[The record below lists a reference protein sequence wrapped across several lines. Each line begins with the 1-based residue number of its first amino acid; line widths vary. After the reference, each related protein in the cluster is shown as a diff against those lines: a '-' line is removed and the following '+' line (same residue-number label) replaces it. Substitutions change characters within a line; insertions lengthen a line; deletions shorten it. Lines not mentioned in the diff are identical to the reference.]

1 MRKVGSLLT
10 APAAREMRSR
20 SPGPQGGLAYAH
32 FDRRRVHASGGVSDP
47 RIGVRRREGHD
58 LAGAGF
64 EPPDPAAGSTPP
76 GTPSSPPVRPNLA
89 DPAPV
94 RTPALPESPV
104 GEPGSPEIPILP
116 VFAPTAPPGPDP
128 GPVATT
134 GPPQSDRPGPS
145 SPGALAVKRF
155 LGVYLLTLGAD
166 GPTAV
171 PGLALE
177 LGDVGAA
184 LTKADGAP
192 VWACGWDEVCELS
205 TPERAQLPEGGHG
218 VVVVIA
224 TIDGRSHRFVVPAY
238 RNRVLSRRPSIRWP
252 GATTC
257 PPKSGS
263 VHDRCSSS
271 SAPWVILAGALAVLL
286 LSAGHIV
293 GP

>member
-1 MRKVGSLLT
+1 MLT
-10 APAAREMRSR
+10 STVDACRLRRGVRS
-20 SPGPQGGLAYAH
+20 Q
-32 FDRRRVHASGGVSDP
+32 DRRATEG
-47 RIGVRRREGHD
+47 GHD
-58 LAGAGF
+58 FAGAGF

-177 LGDVGAA
+177 LGDVGVA

-205 TPERAQLPEGGHG
+205 TPEGAQLPEGGHG

-224 TIDGRSHRFVVPAY
+224 TIDGAPIGSWSRPPQ
-238 RNRVLSRRPSIRWP
+238 RVLSRRPSIRWP

-257 PPKSGS
+257 PPK
-263 VHDRCSSS
+263 
-271 SAPWVILAGALAVLL
+271 AGAFTTGVRR
-286 LSAGHIV
+286 HRR
-293 GP
+293 P

>member
-1 MRKVGSLLT
+1 M
-10 APAAREMRSR
+10 
-20 SPGPQGGLAYAH
+20 
-32 FDRRRVHASGGVSDP
+32 
-47 RIGVRRREGHD
+47 
-58 LAGAGF
+58 
-64 EPPDPAAGSTPP
+64 
-76 GTPSSPPVRPNLA
+76 
-89 DPAPV
+89 
-94 RTPALPESPV
+94 

-177 LGDVGAA
+177 LGDVGVA

-224 TIDGRSHRFVVPAY
+224 TIDGRSHRFVVPATQPGSLEASLNSLA
-238 RNRVLSRRPSIRWP
+238 RRHNVSPESPERSRPVFVVI
-252 GATTC
+252 GAL
-257 PPKSGS
+257 
-263 VHDRCSSS
+263 
-271 SAPWVILAGALAVLL
+271 VILAGALAVLL

>member
-1 MRKVGSLLT
+1 ML
-10 APAAREMRSR
+10 
-20 SPGPQGGLAYAH
+20 
-32 FDRRRVHASGGVSDP
+32 
-47 RIGVRRREGHD
+47 
-58 LAGAGF
+58 
-64 EPPDPAAGSTPP
+64 
-76 GTPSSPPVRPNLA
+76 SSPPVRPNLA

-94 RTPALPESPV
+94 RTPARQSRRWV
-104 GEPGSPEIPILP
+104 SR
-116 VFAPTAPPGPDP
+116 APRDPDP
-128 GPVATT
+128 SGFRP
-134 GPPQSDRPGPS
+134 DRPARARSRPGCHHRSSPIRPPRPS

-177 LGDVGAA
+177 LGDVGVA

-224 TIDGRSHRFVVPAY
+224 TIDGRSHRFVVPATQPGSLD
-238 RNRVLSRRPSIRWP
+238 VLTLWP

-257 PPKSGS
+257 PPKVRS

-271 SAPWVILAGALAVLL
+271 SAPW
-286 LSAGHIV
+286 
-293 GP
+293 